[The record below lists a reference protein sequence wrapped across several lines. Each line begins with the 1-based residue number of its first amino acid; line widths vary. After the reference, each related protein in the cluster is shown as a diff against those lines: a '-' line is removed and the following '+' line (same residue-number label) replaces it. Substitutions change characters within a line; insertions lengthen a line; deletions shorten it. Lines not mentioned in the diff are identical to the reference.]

1 MELVPGAQI
10 ERYTVISRI
19 GAGRMS
25 TTYHVAHVTLG
36 THHALV
42 VPNSRSKGLFRAMVS
57 GAKMQARLRHRGVI
71 SCTDVI
77 EVEDRPVL
85 VLDHVQGPTLEKF
98 VQYHKLDEERIDGI
112 ASGLMEAVDFLH
124 ANSVI
129 HRHLKPANIIVDV
142 SHDRYVP
149 RISDFTLAMKSGQ
162 TTTQSKKGRRV
173 FGTARYMSPEATID
187 SNAVDHRSDLWAL
200 GCMLYFLVT
209 GEDAFEAGTPEET
222 FELIRAGT
230 YTRLKKKIPSAPSRW
245 VRAIAYCLLVDQD
258 DRLQSADELADVW
271 FQGVDS
277 RPTSVALAAPI
288 GKVTLVFTDI
298 EGSTRLWEAEEA
310 VARHSLHAHD
320 AVMRTA
326 LQKYGGYEV
335 KTEGDAF
342 MVAFPSSSQAVRFCV
357 EVQKE
362 LYKHPWSDAL
372 LARPEA
378 AIEPGYRGLRVRM
391 GIHEGHPECRRQ
403 GTRADYYG
411 PMVNRAARIS
421 GIGHGGQ
428 ILISAE
434 SWVDIPRDLQARVT
448 TTDLGSFSLR
458 SLSGTQQII
467 QIVPTELEE
476 RVFAPV
482 KAELADDEDEA

>member
-1 MELVPGAQI
+1 MELLPGARI

-25 TTYHVAHVTLG
+25 TTYHVAHGTLG
-36 THHALV
+36 THHQLV
-42 VPNSRSKGLFRAMVS
+42 VPNSRSKGLFRALVS

-71 SCTDVI
+71 SCTDVL
-77 EVEDRPVL
+77 EVEDLPIL
-85 VLDHVQGPTLEKF
+85 ILDHVQGPTLEKF
-98 VQYHKLDEERIDGI
+98 IQYHKLDEERIDGI
-112 ASGLMEAVDFLH
+112 ASGLMDAVGFLH
-124 ANSVI
+124 ANSVV
-129 HRHLKPANIIVDV
+129 HRHLKPTNVIVDV
-142 SHDRYVP
+142 SHDTYIP
-149 RISDFTLAMKSGQ
+149 RISDFTLAVKSDQ
-162 TTTQSKKGRRV
+162 TTTASKNKRV
-173 FGTARYMSPEATID
+173 FGTPKYMSPEATID

-200 GCMLYFLVT
+200 GCMLYLLVC
-209 GEDAFEAGTPEET
+209 GEEAFDGGTNEQT
-222 FELIRAGT
+222 FELIRSGR
-230 YTRLKKKIPSAPSRW
+230 YIRVNKRNPSIPTRWA
-245 VRAIAYCLLVDQD
+245 RAIAYCLLVNQD
-258 DRLQSADELADVW
+258 DRMQSAQELADVW
-271 FQGVDS
+271 FKGVAS
-277 RPTSVALAAPI
+277 RPSSAALAAPI

-298 EGSTRLWEAEEA
+298 EGSTRLWEAEEE

-342 MVAFPSSSQAVRFCV
+342 MVAFPSASQAVRFCV

-362 LYKHPWSDAL
+362 LHNHPWSAAL

-378 AIEPGYRGLRVRM
+378 AVEPGFRGLRVRM

-434 SWVDIPRDLQARVT
+434 SWVDMPRDLEAAVT
-448 TTDLGSFSLR
+448 VTDLGDFELR
-458 SLSGTQQII
+458 SLSGTQRIL
-467 QIVPTELEE
+467 QIVPNHLTE
-476 RVFAPV
+476 RSFAPV
-482 KAELADDEDEA
+482 KATRVGD